1 MKSRHHEQLLTADL
15 TSFMAEVG
23 TSIPLVPHL
32 GIQSLQWEDPRS
44 LLMSVRLSPLVNDKG
59 TGFGGGLNAL
69 STLLGWCFMTLQLRA
84 AGCECPVVVSHHQTE
99 FVAPV
104 TDDFVLRCQPQPEAS
119 IAEML
124 ARVKAKGRGRLMLT
138 MTLDQ
143 GAQCCLRASGRYVA
157 LAAP

>member
-1 MKSRHHEQLLTADL
+1 MSRHHEQILSADL
-15 TSFMAEVG
+15 AAFLAEVG
-23 TSIPLVPHL
+23 ASIPLVPHL
-32 GIQSLQWEDPRS
+32 GIQALQWEDPRS
-44 LLMSVRLSPLVNDKG
+44 LLMKVRLSPLVNDKG

-124 ARVKAKGRGRLMLT
+124 ARVKAKGRGRLMLA

-157 LAAP
+157 LSTP